1 MGIDV
6 AYKFR
11 CLKCGEITYS
21 AASLEYQKNKN
32 CHRCGGKIIQI
43 YPPMKLG
50 EILLQ
55 LDAITQEEL
64 EQALAIQRRMLTR
77 AAIGKILLR
86 LQLVGQSDLENA
98 LKIQREMMS
107 GHSLQG

>member
-1 MGIDV
+1 
-6 AYKFR
+6 
-11 CLKCGEITYS
+11 
-21 AASLEYQKNKN
+21 
-32 CHRCGGKIIQI
+32 
-43 YPPMKLG
+43 MKLG